1 MGTRKI
7 THGEHLQ
14 SAFAD
19 FERASD
25 ELKEF
30 YASLE
35 ERVAGLVCTLR
46 DFEKSESELLSEKAE
61 LNSRLTSLLEAL
73 PAGVVELSRDGTIA
87 HANPAAKHLLG
98 GMLEGEQWSDVVGR
112 AFLPRWDDGHD
123 ISLGDG
129 RRVNIETAAL
139 VGRSG
144 QILLIKDVTETRRLQ
159 ERLSLHQR
167 LSAKTEVAA
176 ALAHQVRTPLSTAI
190 LYLTNLRQSGLS
202 KEGSLELIEKALKGM
217 RHIETIVSDMLMFSR
232 DHKFE
237 MEIIDLKDLLE
248 SLTVCA
254 SDDDTKVVIEQCTPE
269 GDETSVRVNRDA
281 LLSVIQNL
289 IDNAISAGAKI
300 IRIVASVERSI
311 AKVSVIDNGPGIEE
325 SIQNEIFEPFYST
338 KTQGNGLG
346 LAIARSICRAH
357 SGDLIL
363 EHESGHGA
371 CVSLVLPL
379 FEKNY
384 REQSGLKQAF

>member
-25 ELKEF
+25 ELKDF

-35 ERVAGLVCTLR
+35 MRVSGLISTLY
-46 DFEKSESELLSEKAE
+46 DLEKSESELLAEKAE

-73 PAGVVELSRDGTIA
+73 PAGVVELSSDGKIA
-87 HANPAAKHLLG
+87 HANPAAISLLG
-98 GMLEGEQWSDVVGR
+98 DLRPGEQWSGVVNR
-112 AFLPRWDDGHD
+112 VFQPRWDDGHD
-123 ISLGDG
+123 ISLDDG

-144 QILLIKDVTETRRLQ
+144 QILLIKDVTETRSLQ
-159 ERLSLHQR
+159 ERLNLHQR

-190 LYLTNLRQSGLS
+190 LYLSNLRRIGGTPEQSAD
-202 KEGSLELIEKALKGM
+202 LIEKALKGM
-217 RHIETIVSDMLMFSR
+217 RHIENIVADMLMFSR

-237 MEIIDLKDLLE
+237 MEIIPIDEFLQSLKH
-248 SLTVCA
+248 SSA
-254 SDDDTKVVIEQCTPE
+254 GNRIKIVI
-269 GDETSVRVNRDA
+269 DEATATLAGFAVRCNHDA
-281 LLSVIQNL
+281 LISVIQNL
-289 IDNAISAGAKI
+289 IDNAIAAGAKI
-300 IRIVASVERSI
+300 VHIKAELDHSLVKISI
-311 AKVSVIDNGPGIEE
+311 SDNGPGIEKSVKE
-325 SIQNEIFEPFYST
+325 EIFEPFYST
-338 KTQGNGLG
+338 KSQGNGLG

-363 EHESGHGA
+363 EQVEGGGA
-371 CVSLVLPL
+371 CFSLLLPQ

-384 REQSGLKQAF
+384 EEELSLKQAF